1 MPRQSITFTLPN
13 EEWLKSQVDSQE
25 YSNKSEVVNDLIR
38 KARSQEAEI
47 EALRAALIAG
57 EKSGLSSKSPD
68 DIIKAVL
75 VRKNAHG

>member
-1 MPRQSITFTLPN
+1 MPRQSITFTPPN

-38 KARSQEAEI
+38 KARSQEAGI

-75 VRKNAHG
+75 ERKNAHG